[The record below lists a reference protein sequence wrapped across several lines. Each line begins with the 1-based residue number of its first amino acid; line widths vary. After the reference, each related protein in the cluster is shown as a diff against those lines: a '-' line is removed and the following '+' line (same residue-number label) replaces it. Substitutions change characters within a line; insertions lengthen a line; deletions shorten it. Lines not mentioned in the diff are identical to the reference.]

1 MIWKLFAIIECLR
14 MDEQWGDGSENK
26 LKWAWNR
33 PPACW
38 QTAWREIF
46 GLHLFRLGS
55 VRQNQRWGHVKELW
69 QRDLTAVC
77 SIKRFLQLQKALSS
91 KRWVSLVEKQAFWH
105 DLMGVF
111 IQVKLGQAE
120 LMIGNTFKRKKKNTA
135 NLFVNPH
142 KIIYELR
149 NKGSIRIAIDIIDLF
164 RLYWQNFSSS
174 FYV

>member
-26 LKWAWNR
+26 LKWAWNH

-120 LMIGNTFKRKKKNTA
+120 LMIGNTFKRKKRTLQTYLWILIKLFM
-135 NLFVNPH
+135 NLE
-142 KIIYELR
+142 I
-149 NKGSIRIAIDIIDLF
+149 KGQLE
-164 RLYWQNFSSS
+164 
-174 FYV
+174 